1 MRDIF
6 ASKVNKIFDL
16 VILPGGRRFE
26 CERKRLFHRCAT
38 LHRPA
43 FQQWDVFQ
51 VVARKKVVS
60 EIRKISQN
68 VNVNHYWNLSIL
80 RKPRIE

>member
-1 MRDIF
+1 MTFSIRDIF
-6 ASKVNKIFDL
+6 ALKVNKIFDL

-43 FQQWDVFQ
+43 FQQWDKFQ
-51 VVARKKVVS
+51 VVARKKWFLKK
-60 EIRKISQN
+60 EK
-68 VNVNHYWNLSIL
+68 
-80 RKPRIE
+80 